1 MTRYAIVLEV
11 DSPPAL
17 VPYTDFQTLKQRMG
31 IEWAEVAQ
39 RWTVGDLGL
48 AMLVDEEGRLKDDPI
63 VNELG
68 TTLCRFMDAPI
79 VGTAAIVAD
88 RGEDIEGL
96 TEDEAQNVLGALDT
110 LLDVML
116 EGGRS

>member
-1 MTRYAIVLEV
+1 MSGYAIVLEV
-11 DSPPAL
+11 DAPPVL
-17 VPYTDFQTLKQRMG
+17 VPYTNFQTLKQRMG
-31 IEWAEVAQ
+31 IEWAEIAQ

-48 AMLVDEEGRLKDDPI
+48 AMLVDEEGRLKSDPT
-63 VNELG
+63 VNELA

-88 RGEDIEGL
+88 RGEDIDGL

-116 EGGRS
+116 EGGK